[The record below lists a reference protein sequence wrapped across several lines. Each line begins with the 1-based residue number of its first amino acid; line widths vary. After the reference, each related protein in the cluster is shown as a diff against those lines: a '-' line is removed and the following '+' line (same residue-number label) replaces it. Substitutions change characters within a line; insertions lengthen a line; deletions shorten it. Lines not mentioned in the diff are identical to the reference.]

1 MTRTKL
7 PLLLCILL
15 ALLTP
20 STFAV
25 GKAKHVVVVVM
36 DGLRPDSVTAE
47 DMPNLAKMA
56 GGGTFFTR
64 HHPVYVSSTEVNGTA
79 LATGALPRRSGVMAN
94 REYRPDVELLV
105 PVDTQSEWAAWKGD
119 QISDGKWIRVETLP
133 QIVRAAGGK
142 TVVAGTKP
150 VAMLWDRSWQNR
162 TVEQPTLYNG
172 DTIPGALKDSLVAG
186 FGPIPLSPDN
196 RLFANVAQDHWTVR
210 VLIEKLWGNGLPA
223 LSVLWLSEP
232 DYSKHG
238 AGPGSKNARAGLKS
252 SDDCLGKVLAAL
264 DERKLRDQTDVFVVS
279 DHGFSTV
286 AAGVDVF
293 DDLTRKGGFDL
304 GGLFL
309 DKPEKGSILTVGLG
323 GSSMYYV
330 IDHDP
335 DLIAR
340 LVKHLQGTVYTGVIF
355 TKDGLEG
362 TFKLADA
369 GLDTPN
375 APDVLISMRWS
386 AEKPPREGA
395 MPGALLADGK
405 SYRAGA
411 GTHSSLSRF
420 DMNNT
425 LIAAGPDFKAG
436 FRNQAP
442 SASHD
447 LAPTVL
453 DILGIPVPKAGM
465 DGRVLREAYVD
476 AKDTDVPQV
485 ETTILRAKRQLDKK
499 LWQQYLKV
507 SKVGNLTYLDEGN
520 AGAGPEGK

>member
-1 MTRTKL
+1 MTPTKL
-7 PLLLCILL
+7 PLLLLTLL
-15 ALLTP
+15 AFAP
-20 STFAV
+20 SALAA
-25 GKAKHVVVVVM
+25 GKARHVVIVVM

-47 DMPNLAKMA
+47 DMPNLSRLATS
-56 GGGTFFTR
+56 GTFFTR

-79 LATGALPRRSGVMAN
+79 LATGARPARSGVLAN
-94 REYRPDVELLV
+94 REYRPDVELLA
-105 PVDTQSEWAAWKGD
+105 PVDTQNEWAAWKGD
-119 QISDGKWIRVETLP
+119 QVSNGKWIRVETLP

-150 VAMLWDRSWQNR
+150 VAMLWDRSWANR
-162 TVEQPTLYNG
+162 TVDQPTLYNG
-172 DTIPGALKDSLVAG
+172 DTIPGALKDSLVAS
-186 FGPIPLSPDN
+186 FGPIPTSLDN
-196 RLFANVAQDHWTVR
+196 RLFPNVAQDHWTTR
-210 VLIEKLWGNGLPA
+210 ALIDKLWANGLPA

-232 DYSKHG
+232 DYAQHG
-238 AGPGSKNARAGLKS
+238 AGPGSKVARAALKS

-264 DERKLRDQTDVFVVS
+264 DQAKLRDQTDVFVAS

-286 AAGVDVF
+286 AQGIDVF

-304 GGLFL
+304 GGMFVE
-309 DKPEKGSILTVGLG
+309 KPEKGSILTVGLG

-330 IDHDP
+330 TDHDP
-335 DLIAR
+335 ELTAR
-340 LVKHLQGTVYTGVIF
+340 LVKHLQGSLYTGVIF
-355 TKDGLEG
+355 TKGGSEG

-386 AEKPPREGA
+386 AEKPNREGA

-405 SYRAGA
+405 GYRSGA

-465 DGRVLREAYVD
+465 DGRVLREAFAD
-476 AKDTDVPQV
+476 ATDADVPAV
-485 ETTILRAKRQLDKK
+485 ETTVLRAQRQLDKK